1 LRALLHGLCEWL
13 NTQVADLDPGSFAM
27 VMATGII
34 SNAILMT
41 GCHGCSDALF
51 GVNVVAYPLL
61 ILFTILRIGRFRSNL
76 WADLIDPRLVFS
88 FFTIVAGTD
97 VFGVGVSLRGFVIL
111 ASALWLCAVV
121 LWILLIY
128 FSFGVF
134 AFVNSS
140 QQADV
145 IHGGWLNAIVGTQS
159 LVILGTTVAPL
170 FESLSSTIFVLLHIF
185 WGIGL
190 GLYGTLIPV
199 LAHRLFFREVDPDD
213 VTPILWVVMGAA
225 AITTNAGSTLVES
238 ETDIAFLDAMRP
250 LIDGVSLLMWAWG
263 TWWIPFLLL
272 LGLWKHGI
280 RSRPLVY
287 TPSLWSLVF
296 PLGMYAVASF
306 RVSLVADFTALH
318 GVAEAMAWIAFG
330 AWVATAVGL
339 SVASWRS
346 LLRAIQL
353 SRMKQI

>member
-1 LRALLHGLCEWL
+1 
-13 NTQVADLDPGSFAM
+13 
-27 VMATGII
+27 
-34 SNAILMT
+34 
-41 GCHGCSDALF
+41 
-51 GVNVVAYPLL
+51 
-61 ILFTILRIGRFRSNL
+61 
-76 WADLIDPRLVFS
+76 
-88 FFTIVAGTD
+88 
-97 VFGVGVSLRGFVIL
+97 
-111 ASALWLCAVV
+111 
-121 LWILLIY
+121 
-128 FSFGVF
+128 
-134 AFVNSS
+134 
-140 QQADV
+140 
-145 IHGGWLNAIVGTQS
+145 
-159 LVILGTTVAPL
+159 
-170 FESLSSTIFVLLHIF
+170 
-185 WGIGL
+185 
-190 GLYGTLIPV
+190 
-199 LAHRLFFREVDPDD
+199 HRLFFREVDPDD

-225 AITTNAGSTLVES
+225 AITTNAGSTFVEN

-280 RSRPLVY
+280 RRRPLVY

-318 GVAEAMAWIAFG
+318 GVAEAMTWVAFG

-353 SRMKQI
+353 SRIKQ